1 MEEYYYNQLN
11 KTGREAYHAILTG
24 LKSLAPSF
32 RIPLLENKELTE
44 IYFSVRMDHPEI
56 FYTVEF
62 KYRYHNGAE
71 YGEMMPVYLSDRK
84 KIPAQQQAMRSRIEK
99 LVRQAAEA
107 KEVSFGSPRG
117 RNAGAA
123 GHWSGGGHGGK
134 GKQGQIRNEKEIAKL
149 LFIHDFICGNVRYD
163 KLKKPYSHEITGPLE
178 QGIGVCEGIAK
189 TFKILCDALGI
200 WCVMALSDNNLDK
213 KIKYRHTWNIVRI
226 GGQYYHIDSTFDN
239 TLGKPDSIRY
249 DYFMLSDKQLFRDHE
264 PVIYRMPACPD
275 GDRFYYKAAG
285 LSLTK
290 TEDVRK
296 KAAQAAKKGKEMTF
310 HWRGGYL
317 TREVLAELLAIIEE
331 EAEKKE
337 RHARLS
343 INRPQAVLRISFEKV
358 IPAEQ
363 IVMEEANEGEKN

>member
-11 KTGREAYHAILTG
+11 RTGREAYHAILTG
-24 LKSLAPSF
+24 LKSLSPSF

-84 KIPAQQQAMRSRIEK
+84 KIPAQQQAM
-99 LVRQAAEA
+99 
-107 KEVSFGSPRG
+107 
-117 RNAGAA
+117 
-123 GHWSGGGHGGK
+123 HGGK

-200 WCVMALSDNNLDK
+200 WCVMALSDNNPDK

-275 GDRFYYKAAG
+275 GDRFYYKEAG

-296 KAAQAAKKGKEMTF
+296 KAAQAAKKGKELTF

-317 TREVLAELLAIIEE
+317 TRDVLAELLGIIEE

-363 IVMEEANEGEKN
+363 IVLEEANEGEKS